1 MRLKFITVML
11 AAVLIP
17 AALSFAQV
25 SDSKKQDK
33 EKAKQAEK
41 EKEEKTKLFQLNP
54 VVIDVVES
62 LRDKNS
68 PNMTVVKTEL
78 FPMTIGVTLDTAL
91 ERQAGVDVQR
101 IQEVGTAV
109 DDDSIKIRGLGA
121 RRIKVLRNG
130 RPLNSSGVAGGY
142 FIDWTMIPLA
152 NADRVEVVKGVGDA
166 RYGNVLGGIINLV
179 SKRLRTESL
188 ETELQASFASFGTA
202 ALNLFHGFKPG
213 AFEYSISGGYT
224 RSAGYLRN
232 GAMRFGSAD
241 LHLGYDFAFK
251 GRLTAEIG
259 YADVKKGFAVANR
272 ASQYYVNPSYGT
284 PLDAGFPAADGEIMY
299 GAMGAAAEP
308 GSWWEKKK
316 WTADLNY
323 EQAFGERGLLSARY
337 WLNRGDRE
345 ALNVRSASNRVFH
358 KMFFDDRSRGFSAA
372 YQHNL
377 RGQTISVGVDYGHLG
392 DDGDKNLADDS
403 RAPFR
408 NGSYVATKN
417 LDFYAMDSIRLAGEK
432 LVLTP
437 GVRFMSYNGVA
448 GPQGVVEGI
457 PNLKRSGWAPS
468 LKLVFAY
475 APEGIVYASAARAL
489 RMPSAPEHFWHY
501 DYDSGVDTSGLP
513 FHEEDGLLLQAGW
526 RAVLSTGTSVEVA
539 PYYYQISNYIQFDLI
554 NFVAYNIDR
563 ADLAG
568 LELEASHP
576 FGGGWSAFANYSY
589 QKSRTR
595 GDVFVGLF
603 IAPADRGFREI
614 PNLPEHKAN
623 IGVQFRAGKGAAA
636 ALFAQGVS
644 SQKIIYNDNT
654 LYNTDLRVRIQK
666 GYVRFDF
673 EGRYPFAKNL
683 AAALF
688 LRNIFNASY
697 QERFGFPAAGRN
709 IGLSLSAAF

>member
-1 MRLKFITVML
+1 MRLKFITVAL

-17 AALSFAQV
+17 AALSFAQA

-33 EKAKQAEK
+33 EKAKETEK
-41 EKEEKTKLFQLNP
+41 EKQEKTKLFQLNP

-152 NADRVEVVKGVGDA
+152 NADRVEVIKGVGDA

-179 SKRLRTESL
+179 PKRLRTESP
-188 ETELQASFASFGTA
+188 ETELQASLASFGTA
-202 ALNLFHGFKPG
+202 TLNLFHGFKPG
-213 AFEYSISGGYT
+213 AFEYSLSGGYT

-232 GAMRFGSAD
+232 GAVRFGNAD
-241 LHLGYDFAFK
+241 LHLGYDFAFR

-259 YADVKKGFAVANR
+259 YADIKKGFAVANR
-272 ASQYYVNPSYGT
+272 SSQNYGNLSYDT

-323 EQAFGERGLLSARY
+323 EQALGERGLFSARY
-337 WLNRGDRE
+337 WLNHGDRE

-377 RGQTISVGVDYGHLG
+377 SGQTISVGVDYGHLG

-408 NGSYVATKN
+408 NGSYVATQN
-417 LDFYAMDSIRLAGEK
+417 LEFYAMDSIRLAGEK

-437 GVRFMSYNGVA
+437 GVRFLSYDGVA

-468 LKLVFAY
+468 LKLAFEY

-513 FHEEDGLLLQAGW
+513 FHDEDGLLLQAGW
-526 RAVLSTGTSVEVA
+526 RAVLPTGTSVEVA
-539 PYYYQISNYIQFDLI
+539 PYYYRISDYIQFDLI

-589 QKSRTR
+589 QKSRTN
-595 GDVFVGLF
+595 GDPFIGLF
-603 IAPADRGFREI
+603 VDPADRGFREI
-614 PNLPEHKAN
+614 PNLPEHKTN
-623 IGVQFRAGKGAAA
+623 VGVQFRAKNGATA
-636 ALFAQGVS
+636 ALFVQGVS
-644 SQKIIYNDNT
+644 SQKVIYNDNI

-673 EGRYPFAKNL
+673 EGRYPFGKNL
-683 AAALF
+683 AAAVF
-688 LRNIFNASY
+688 LRNIFSASY

-709 IGLSLSAAF
+709 VGLSLSAAF